1 MILKIFL
8 FWRLG
13 LLLITYL
20 GSFTFPLVANGALGA
35 IGPGRQFDFW
45 KSQAQWDG
53 GHYFQI
59 ANQGY
64 LLNSDFAFFPFF
76 PALIKFFALILNGN
90 YLLSGL
96 LISNI
101 AFVTFLLIFYKFIK
115 DKYSKDI
122 AFFATVTY
130 LVFPTSFFAVSYYSE
145 SIFLLLVILTLKFLK
160 DEKFLLSAIFAS
172 LASLTRLIGIMLT
185 VSLIYSY
192 FSKINF
198 NLKKLNRYFLHI
210 SVASFGFVS
219 YSVYLFYKVNDPL
232 KFLNVQS
239 FWLRQVVDPISTIF
253 TYLPAPLTAEPRA
266 AYDYFD
272 LLLTLLFLT
281 ILIVGIRKIS
291 SSLWIFSMLVILIP
305 ASTGTLTSMPRYLLA
320 SLGTF
325 VIIGQYLETK
335 PKLRLTIWAVLLT
348 LQAILA
354 VRFVN
359 GYWVA

>member
-53 GHYFQI
+53 GHYLQI
-59 ANQGY
+59 AERGY

-76 PALIKFFALILNGN
+76 PALIKFFALVLNGN

-101 AFVTFLLIFYKFIK
+101 AFVVFLLIFYKFVK

-122 AFFATVTY
+122 AFFATITY

-145 SIFLLLVILTLKFLK
+145 SIFLLLTIIVFVFLTKK
-160 DEKFLLSAIFAS
+160 KFLLAS
-172 LASLTRLIGIMLT
+172 IATFFASLTRLFGIFLAI
-185 VSLIYSY
+185 SIAYSY
-192 FSKINF
+192 FANIKFKFNKIDARMLHIVVAFLGLAVYSLYLFANF
-198 NLKKLNRYFLHI
+198 N
-210 SVASFGFVS
+210 S
-219 YSVYLFYKVNDPL
+219 PL
-232 KFLNVQS
+232 KFLSVQS
-239 FWLRQVVDPISTIF
+239 LWERSINDPFSTIF
-253 TYLPAPLTAEPRA
+253 SYIWSLLTWQARPLN
-266 AYDYFD
+266 DYFD
-272 LLLTLLFLT
+272 LFLTLIFLV
-281 ILIVGIRKIS
+281 ILIAGIRKIS
-291 SSLWIFSMLVILIP
+291 SSLWIFSLLVILIP

-335 PKLRLTIWAVLLT
+335 PKLRLIIWTVLLT

-354 VRFVN
+354 VKFVN

>member
-45 KSQAQWDG
+45 KSQAQWDS
-53 GHYFQI
+53 GHYLQI
-59 ANQGY
+59 AERGY

-96 LISNI
+96 LISNL
-101 AFVTFLLIFYKFIK
+101 AFVVFLLIFYKFVK

-145 SIFLLLVILTLKFLK
+145 SVFLLLVILTLKFLK
-160 DEKFLLSAIFAS
+160 DEKFLLAS
-172 LASLTRLIGIMLT
+172 IATFFASLTRLFGIFLAISI
-185 VSLIYSY
+185 VYSY
-192 FSKINF
+192 FANIKFKFNKIDARMLHIVVAFLGLAVYSLYLFANF
-198 NLKKLNRYFLHI
+198 N
-210 SVASFGFVS
+210 S
-219 YSVYLFYKVNDPL
+219 PL

-239 FWLRQVVDPISTIF
+239 FWLRQVVDPISTLF
-253 TYLPAPLTAEPRA
+253 TYLP
-266 AYDYFD
+266 
-272 LLLTLLFLT
+272 
-281 ILIVGIRKIS
+281 
-291 SSLWIFSMLVILIP
+291 
-305 ASTGTLTSMPRYLLA
+305 
-320 SLGTF
+320 
-325 VIIGQYLETK
+325 
-335 PKLRLTIWAVLLT
+335 
-348 LQAILA
+348 
-354 VRFVN
+354 
-359 GYWVA
+359 